1 LQAQSISKLGPLGSL
16 SSLRSV
22 EIVQPLVPLR
32 PLVLRGGL
40 RLRRRLPRAVAVL
53 AAVELPSSQSS

>member
-1 LQAQSISKLGPLGSL
+1 
-16 SSLRSV
+16 V

-32 PLVLRGGL
+32 PRVLRGGL

>member
-1 LQAQSISKLGPLGSL
+1 M
-16 SSLRSV
+16 
-22 EIVQPLVPLR
+22 EIAPPLVPLR

-53 AAVELPSSQSS
+53 AAVELAAVELPSSQSS